1 VRVDVRRL
9 EARGL
14 ARAKARSRRL
24 RTSRMRKMVF
34 RGSLALFAVL
44 WAIVFLQ
51 LASGNDPALS
61 QAAKATPARHDKPH
75 RAAPVE
81 VDPNVASAEPEP
93 EPEVEFE
100 EVEPEAA
107 PEPELEEA
115 EAEVEFEAEPEPEPA
130 PVVTSSS

>member
-1 VRVDVRRL
+1 MRVDVRRL

-24 RTSRMRKMVF
+24 RASRMRKLVF

-44 WAIVFLQ
+44 WAIIFVQ

-61 QAAKATPARHDKPH
+61 RTARGTPVRHHKPH
-75 RAAPVE
+75 HPPPAEA
-81 VDPNVASAEPEP
+81 DPSVTQVEPEP

-100 EVEPEAA
+100 EAEAETT
-107 PEPELEEA
+107 PEPEFEA
-115 EAEVEFEAEPEPEPA
+115 EAEPEPAPE